1 MGGGAAIDD
10 NHRQLGTERG
20 ASSYRTG
27 KAYKLNKD
35 ISEET

>member
-1 MGGGAAIDD
+1 MGGHAAIHD

-20 ASSYRTG
+20 ASPYRTG
-27 KAYKLNKD
+27 KGYKLNED